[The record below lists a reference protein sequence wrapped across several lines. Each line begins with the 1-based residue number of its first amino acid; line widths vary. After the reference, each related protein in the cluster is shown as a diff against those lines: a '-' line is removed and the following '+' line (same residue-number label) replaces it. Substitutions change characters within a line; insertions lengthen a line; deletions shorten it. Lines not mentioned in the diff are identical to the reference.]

1 MKQKP
6 ILIYK
11 LAPTQIALIER
22 IAHGVSMDQLGYGEP
37 VVYQEL
43 VKLGFVDMRVAK
55 RGKIAL
61 ILTESGQQLRE
72 SGYLSKRPV
81 IRLTAAQMAGLRFL
95 AEAPRHFNDVPAQM
109 KEPIRRLRV
118 RGWATSEED
127 EQGIYSIKITTEG
140 WQILKLVDH

>member
-1 MKQKP
+1 MPPKP

-22 IAHGVSMDQLGYGEP
+22 ISDGVSMDQLGYGEHI
-37 VVYQEL
+37 VYQEL

-72 SGYLSKRPV
+72 SSYLSKRPV
-81 IRLTAAQMAGLRFL
+81 IRLTAAQMAGLRFI
-95 AEAPRHFNDVPAQM
+95 AEAPRHFNDIPAQM
-109 KEPIRRLRV
+109 KEPIRRLRI
-118 RGWATSEED
+118 RGWAISEED
-127 EQGIYSIKITTEG
+127 EQGRYSIRITTEG
-140 WQILKLVDH
+140 WQVLKLVDA